1 MSNEEK
7 RNSATQIGTLGGC
20 LIEGDSE
27 QKARERKIKRRALA
41 ISVMLQ
47 CLVLVGLVL
56 TPLLGKTEKLPLS
69 AMLTPMPPYWSV
81 PLRPEPQRPQPPRA
95 PRPVDPHIYA
105 PTTVPPRIAMHDDS
119 RQRDASAPDSPDLNN
134 SVPVPGADGG
144 TRLFEGRRTPTEP
157 DDPDK
162 NKKKRISVGGLVQQA
177 MLVRRVEPVYPRL
190 AVQIRHSGQVRL
202 HALIAVD
209 GTIASLEVMDGDPLL
224 VRSALDAVGQWRYR
238 PTLLNGSPVEVETV
252 ITVVYTLNQ

>member
-7 RNSATQIGTLGGC
+7 RNSGDQIGTLGSC

-41 ISVMLQ
+41 ISVTLQ

-56 TPLLGKTEKLPLS
+56 TPLLGKTEKLPVTLFTPIPNYYRS
-69 AMLTPMPPYWSV
+69 A
-81 PLRPEPQRPQPPRA
+81 PEPVVEVRPTA
-95 PRPVDPHIYA
+95 PNPHGECVVCFNGHLSPHPATQSTLRSVDGPIDGPSFGLPA
-105 PTTVPPRIAMHDDS
+105 GPGDPTGSNIF
-119 RQRDASAPDSPDLNN
+119 
-134 SVPVPGADGG
+134 G
-144 TRLFEGRRTPTEP
+144 TRSGPVAP

-177 MLVRRVEPVYPRL
+177 MLVRRVEPIYPAL
-190 AVQIRHSGQVRL
+190 ARQIRHSGQVRL
-202 HALIAVD
+202 HAVIAVD
-209 GTIASLEVMDGDPLL
+209 GSIASLEVMDGDPLL

-252 ITVVYTLNQ
+252 ITVVYTLSQ

>member
-1 MSNEEK
+1 
-7 RNSATQIGTLGGC
+7 
-20 LIEGDSE
+20 
-27 QKARERKIKRRALA
+27 
-41 ISVMLQ
+41 
-47 CLVLVGLVL
+47 
-56 TPLLGKTEKLPLS
+56 
-69 AMLTPMPPYWSV
+69 
-81 PLRPEPQRPQPPRA
+81 
-95 PRPVDPHIYA
+95 
-105 PTTVPPRIAMHDDS
+105 MHDDS

-252 ITVVYTLNQ
+252 ITVVYTLSL

>member
-47 CLVLVGLVL
+47 CLVLVALVL
-56 TPLLGKTEKLPLS
+56 TPLLGKTEKLPYTIV
-69 AMLTPMPPYWSV
+69 TPMPPYRAPRV
-81 PLRPEPQRPQPPRA
+81 RPEPLVQQPIRGEQRVCLVCFDRPLSSPATTDNHRLIPNVSGDEINIGVPGGSGEPTGSDIFNTRTA
-95 PRPVDPHIYA
+95 PVDPGE
-105 PTTVPPRIAMHDDS
+105 
-119 RQRDASAPDSPDLNN
+119 Q
-134 SVPVPGADGG
+134 
-144 TRLFEGRRTPTEP
+144 
-157 DDPDK
+157 DK

-190 AVQIRHSGQVRL
+190 AVQIRHSG
-202 HALIAVD
+202 
-209 GTIASLEVMDGDPLL
+209 
-224 VRSALDAVGQWRYR
+224 
-238 PTLLNGSPVEVETV
+238 
-252 ITVVYTLNQ
+252 

>member
-7 RNSATQIGTLGGC
+7 KNSATQIGTLGGC

-47 CLVLVGLVL
+47 CLVLVALVL
-56 TPLLGKTEKLPLS
+56 TPLLGKTEKLPYTLFTPIPNYYRS
-69 AMLTPMPPYWSV
+69 A
-81 PLRPEPQRPQPPRA
+81 PEPVVDVRPSAPTHRGECVVCFNQHLSPHPPTQSNS
-95 PRPVDPHIYA
+95 RPVDGPIDGPNIGLPA
-105 PTTVPPRIAMHDDS
+105 GPGDPTGTNIF
-119 RQRDASAPDSPDLNN
+119 
-134 SVPVPGADGG
+134 G
-144 TRLFEGRRTPTEP
+144 TRSGPIAP
-157 DDPDK
+157 DDP

-177 MLVRRVEPVYPRL
+177 MLVRRVEPIYPAL
-190 AVQIRHSGQVRL
+190 ARQIRLSGQVRL
-202 HALIAVD
+202 HAVIAVD
-209 GTIASLEVMDGDPLL
+209 GTIASLEVMDGSPLL

-238 PTLLNGSPVEVETV
+238 PTLLNGSPVEVETI

>member
-47 CLVLVGLVL
+47 CLVLVALVL
-56 TPLLGKTEKLPLS
+56 TPLLGKTEKLPYTIV
-69 AMLTPMPPYWSV
+69 TPMPPYRALANRPVHEIRPAGPHIRQVCFDCINHISSKPIV
-81 PLRPEPQRPQPPRA
+81 IDVDPMEPTSPEPPN
-95 PRPVDPHIYA
+95 IG
-105 PTTVPPRIAMHDDS
+105 T
-119 RQRDASAPDSPDLNN
+119 
-134 SVPVPGADGG
+134 VPVPGLDGG
-144 TRLFEGRRTPTEP
+144 TKTFDAHKGPIVPE
-157 DDPDK
+157 DPDK
-162 NKKKRISVGGLVQQA
+162 NKKRRISVGGLVQQA
-177 MLVRRVEPVYPRL
+177 MLVRRVEPIYPPL
-190 AVQIRHSGQVRL
+190 ARQIRHSGQVRL

>member
-1 MSNEEK
+1 MSDEGK
-7 RNSATQIGTLGGC
+7 GNSGDQIGTLGSC

-41 ISVMLQ
+41 ISVTVQ
-47 CLVLVGLVL
+47 CLVLLGLVL
-56 TPLLGKTEKLPLS
+56 TPLLGKTEKLPVTLFTPIPNYYRS
-69 AMLTPMPPYWSV
+69 A
-81 PLRPEPQRPQPPRA
+81 PEPVAHVQPNA
-95 PRPVDPHIYA
+95 PIPHGECVVCFNGHLSPHPATQSTLRSVDGPIDGPSFGI
-105 PTTVPPRIAMHDDS
+105 PTGPGDPTG
-119 RQRDASAPDSPDLNN
+119 LNIF
-134 SVPVPGADGG
+134 G
-144 TRLFEGRRTPTEP
+144 TRSGPAVPE
-157 DDPDK
+157 DPDK
-162 NKKKRISVGGLVQQA
+162 NKKKRITVGGGVQQA
-177 MLVRRVEPVYPRL
+177 MLIRRVEPIYPRL

-252 ITVVYTLNQ
+252 ITVVYTLNH